1 MPLQLEIFTLG
12 QMQNNSCVL
21 FDTESLDAFVIDPS
35 FQSQPLIDYI
45 NSHSLKVN
53 TILVTHAH
61 FDHFAGVAY
70 IQQSISPRPK
80 IALNPKDLAL
90 WHEGGG
96 SKHFNILI
104 QIPENPDLI
113 LSHGQ
118 LLELGNEV
126 IEVREAPGHSCGSVL
141 FYIPSIKKLISGDV
155 IFHEGIGLT
164 WLMEIFT
171 LCLPAF
177 ANKSSHCPM
186 KRPLFPGMG
195 QPQRLVMRSNTI
207 RSSVR

>member
-35 FQSQPLIDYI
+35 FQSQPLIDYL

-155 IFHEGIGLT
+155 IFHEGIGRTDLADGDFHTLLT
-164 WLMEIFT
+164 SIREQVFT
-171 LCLPAF
+171 LPDETAII
-177 ANKSSHCPM
+177 
-186 KRPLFPGMG
+186 PGHG
-195 QPQRLVMRSNTI
+195 AATTVGHEKQHNSF
-207 RSSVR
+207 VR